1 MIRSAILDF
10 EVITAAWVAF
20 LVVWLLAALKRK
32 PVQERPSRLGYVGNR
47 LGTAIGALLVFGWY
61 FGMHGLRARFVPPSP
76 SLVLAGAILTVAGI
90 ALAIWARYHLGQNWG
105 AVPII
110 RLDHELVR
118 TGPYALMR
126 HPIYVGVGVAVAGTA
141 LAKGEW
147 GALIGALI
155 IILMFRIRA
164 RAESALLARH
174 FGEEATRR

>member
-1 MIRSAILDF
+1 MIRSSILDF

-32 PVQERPSRLGYVGNR
+32 PVQERPSRLGYLGNR
-47 LGTAIGALLVFGWY
+47 AGTAIGALLVFGWY
-61 FGMHGLRARFVPPSP
+61 FGMHGLSARFIPSSPSP
-76 SLVLAGAILTVAGI
+76 VLAGAILTVAGI
-90 ALAIWARYHLGQNWG
+90 ALAIWARYHLGQNWS

-110 RLDHELVR
+110 RVDHRLVR

-126 HPIYVGVGVAVAGTA
+126 HPIYVGVGVAIAGTA

-164 RAESALLARH
+164 RAESALLTRH
-174 FGEEATRR
+174 FGEEATHQ